1 MEEARLKPQF
11 ENAFAQAR
19 LGGSWDLHHR
29 LHRLRRMMYDA
40 NHPMARMDHLGFRLT
55 RHDVEETCNRTDPR

>member
-11 ENAFAQAR
+11 ENAFAQGR
-19 LGGSWDLHHR
+19 LGGSWDL
-29 LHRLRRMMYDA
+29 LKTGLPRRMMYDA